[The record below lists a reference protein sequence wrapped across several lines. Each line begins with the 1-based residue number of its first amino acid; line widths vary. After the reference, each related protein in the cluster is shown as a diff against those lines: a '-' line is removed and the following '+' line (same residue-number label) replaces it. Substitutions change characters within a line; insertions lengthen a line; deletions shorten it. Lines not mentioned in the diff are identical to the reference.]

1 MLSSAEGPRLQDL
14 RSPESPRNG
23 RTKVESDVAL
33 RESPQLMRFILSPAD
48 YDSKSKQRGMIDTI
62 VLLVKQG
69 VFDYLMSEFYM
80 FFDQTWSIN
89 LKSCPGSPDSSSG
102 SGETSVNVIVD
113 SNTSEDSMGGKKR
126 TRGDPEEDKP
136 GHGGKDDPKRP
147 RLGLEIGPGRLA
159 CPYFKRD
166 PRKFGV
172 GTPYYI
178 HGCAGQGWKDLAKL
192 K

>member
-1 MLSSAEGPRLQDL
+1 MLQDL
-14 RSPESPRNG
+14 TDAESPRNG
-23 RTKVESDVAL
+23 CTKAESDVAPREPL
-33 RESPQLMRFILSPAD
+33 RLMRSILSPAD
-48 YDSKSKQRGMIDTI
+48 HNSKSKQKEIIDTI

-69 VFDYLMSEFYM
+69 VFDYLMQEFYV
-80 FFDQTWSIN
+80 FFDQTWSVN

-102 SGETSVNVIVD
+102 SDETSVNVIVD
-113 SNTSEDSMGGKKR
+113 SNTSADSMGGKKR

-136 GHGGKDDPKRP
+136 EQGGKDDPKRP
-147 RLGLEIGPGRLA
+147 RLGLEMGLGRLA